1 MSCVCINQLKALAAQ
16 LKNLPLKMLMA
27 LAADALGPLNTGAAG
42 AMAMSAAASA
52 SANAS
57 AAASAAASANLSMSL
72 SASALASI
80 EALAYMNG
88 TLGLGTFNASAAAR
102 MNIMA
107 TSMNQN
113 LPTFMGVLSAFLS
126 PATDALDQLLALA
139 SAMNNI
145 QGLTGVNLGLPGAG
159 VRLGAFASAKA
170 AASASATA
178 TASASMSASAMAA
191 MRLNAAARALG
202 VNLGAPGGAAKLNAA
217 LSASLAIRP
226 PSLPMGNLAAL
237 LGQVSALSG
246 IQKAMGL
253 NMLAKAAMAA
263 LMNKLGI
270 VGANLT
276 AAASASASASASA
289 TASAAASASASANLS
304 AVASAAASLNASVL
318 AGLPNL
324 GPMSLATNLSAQLQ
338 AAVGINPFASSPCG
352 SCHAF

>member
-16 LKNLPLKMLMA
+16 LKNLPMNMLMA

-42 AMAMSAAASA
+42 AMALSAAASA

-57 AAASAAASANLSMSL
+57 AAASASASANLSMNL

-88 TLGLGTFNASAAAR
+88 TLGLGSFNASAAAR

-126 PATDALDQLLALA
+126 PATDALNQLLALA

-145 QGLTGVNLGLPGAG
+145 HGLTGVNLGLPGAG
-159 VRLGAFASAKA
+159 LRLGAFASAKA
-170 AASASATA
+170 SASASAS
-178 TASASMSASAMAA
+178 ASAAASLSASAMAA

-202 VNLGAPGGAAKLNAA
+202 INLGAPGGAASLNAA
-217 LSASLAIRP
+217 LSAALAIRP
-226 PSLPMGNLAAL
+226 PSLPIGNLSAL
-237 LGQVSALSG
+237 LGQMSALSG
-246 IQKAMGL
+246 INKAMGL
-253 NMLAKAAMAA
+253 DMLAKMAMAA

-276 AAASASASASASA
+276 AAASASASASA

-324 GPMSLATNLSAQLQ
+324 GPMSMAVNLSAQLQ
-338 AAVGINPFASSPCG
+338 AAIGINPFASTPCG